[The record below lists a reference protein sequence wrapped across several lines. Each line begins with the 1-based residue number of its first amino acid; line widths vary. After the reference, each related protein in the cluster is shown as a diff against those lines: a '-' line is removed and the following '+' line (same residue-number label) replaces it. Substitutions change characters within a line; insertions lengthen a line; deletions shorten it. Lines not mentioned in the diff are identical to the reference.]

1 MGPAEAQ
8 RVFHVMEGGMRAE
21 RCFVRCL
28 VSIDHIR
35 NDNEPIL
42 RGWEVLTVSWLAGL
56 TQVDAGTLP
65 GSAVDALHVL
75 GHGLSPPTVLE
86 IWPEG
91 PGPWA
96 RSLVPMGQGQTPRG

>member
-1 MGPAEAQ
+1 
-8 RVFHVMEGGMRAE
+8 MRAE
-21 RCFVRCL
+21 CCFVRRL

-42 RGWEVLTVSWLAGL
+42 QGWEVLTVSRLAGL

-65 GSAVDALHVL
+65 GSAVATLRVL
-75 GHGLSPPTVLE
+75 GRGLSPPTVLE

-96 RSLVPMGQGQTPRG
+96 RSLVPTGQGQTLRG